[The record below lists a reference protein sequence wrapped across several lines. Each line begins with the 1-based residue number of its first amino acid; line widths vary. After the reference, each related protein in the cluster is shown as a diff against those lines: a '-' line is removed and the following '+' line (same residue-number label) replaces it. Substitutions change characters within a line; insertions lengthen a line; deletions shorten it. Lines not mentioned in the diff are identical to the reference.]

1 MLHTIVV
8 AIIIGAF
15 ISIMILVVESSTKAD
30 ERYARLLSM
39 ETNIQKISDL
49 LEEFHACNK
58 ILLQMRYGIDLDKYY
73 AAYLQEQEVL
83 KLKEEGENK
92 NVHQEETTTTTGRKK
107 RRESI
112 FHRRIG

>member
-39 ETNIQKISDL
+39 ETNIQNISDL
-49 LEEFHACNK
+49 LQEFHACNK

-73 AAYLQEQEVL
+73 AAYLQEQEAL

-92 NVHQEETTTTTGRKK
+92 NVRQEETTTTGRKK